1 MQNFCDIKQVVELL
15 NMQPSKTSHNE
26 LRFGKRGSL
35 SVDLKSN
42 VWFDHEH
49 MVGGGMLA
57 LVEMS
62 CTREATS
69 AHVRTRRA
77 VRPGGLAALLDRDCA
92 HGVVHMQVLEVDV
105 SDTSTVRIAWERT
118 EDAVRRTIMSEW
130 IKMADARVRQKEN
143 KDKKT
148 KETTRTPA
156 NRSNYPARASG
167 QTHITF
173 HSIPSFLF
181 TRHIRHVVPFGPSSY
196 DLYIYLESMYPEPSV
211 FQCRLPERNSRRH
224 ARGVSSKGV
233 SSKSVSARGVPSQ
246 KRRRADGGRGGRA

>member
-1 MQNFCDIKQVVELL
+1 MQTP
-15 NMQPSKTSHNE
+15 PSPTPPQDPHPNPPYIPPPPPPHTHPP
-26 LRFGKRGSL
+26 L
-35 SVDLKSN
+35 
-42 VWFDHEH
+42 
-49 MVGGGMLA
+49 
-57 LVEMS
+57 
-62 CTREATS
+62 
-69 AHVRTRRA
+69 
-77 VRPGGLAALLDRDCA
+77 
-92 HGVVHMQVLEVDV
+92 HMQVLEVDV

-196 DLYIYLESMYPEPSV
+196 DLYIYIWSLCTRSPPSFNV
-211 FQCRLPERNSRRH
+211 GSPNGTRDGT
-224 ARGVSSKGV
+224 RGAFRQRAS
-233 SSKSVSARGVPSQ
+233 
-246 KRRRADGGRGGRA
+246 RRRASRQGASRRRRGGVQMAGGGGGGGRGRFGPKMRQIATGRRELSTRTTSNGPGIETQGLET

>member
-1 MQNFCDIKQVVELL
+1 MQTP
-15 NMQPSKTSHNE
+15 PSPTPPQDPHPNPPYIPPPPPPHTHPP
-26 LRFGKRGSL
+26 L
-35 SVDLKSN
+35 
-42 VWFDHEH
+42 
-49 MVGGGMLA
+49 
-57 LVEMS
+57 
-62 CTREATS
+62 
-69 AHVRTRRA
+69 
-77 VRPGGLAALLDRDCA
+77 
-92 HGVVHMQVLEVDV
+92 HMQVLEVDV

-167 QTHITF
+167 QAHITF

-246 KRRRADGGRGGRA
+246 KRRRADGGRGGSGGAVRHRHTMDDRDYTGNHMPECTQRLQ